1 MAQRLGMNEVANLM
15 RRYLEEDG
23 SKKTIEVE
31 GSSLEDALRDAGVQL
46 ATPLSRLE
54 YEVLAKGNSGIL
66 GIGRVPWKLK
76 VSVAAQKKE
85 VERIQAAS
93 TASDEDIEEIPV
105 VKDSDGEC
113 FVHLS
118 IDGAMLKVVP
128 PQGKGRRAT
137 ERQAFDRLEARAV
150 RHYDEEL
157 VKELVKQ
164 ATGEYVK
171 VGEFILNSA
180 ADALMSV
187 DIEDQEMK
195 AYVTIWPPGPGGC
208 DLSKD
213 AIISFMRSNRIVYG
227 LNQEA
232 LQQLEDKPTYR
243 EPMLAAEGQK
253 PQNGRDAEMQFV
265 FETDKTK
272 LRLREAEDGRVNFK
286 ELGLIQN
293 VVQGQPL
300 ARKIPPK
307 PGVPGHTVTGKIIPA
322 RDGRDIAAPL
332 GRNVHLADD
341 GITVVADI
349 NGQVTYIAGKI
360 NVEKLLSLD
369 GDVSLKTGNIMFL
382 GNVIISGNVD
392 DGFSVKASGNI
403 EIRGNVGKCEIEAE
417 GDIVVHQGINAKSGG
432 AVQAGKNVWAK
443 FVENAHVEAGENIVV
458 SDGIINTTA
467 VAAKKIICQGKR
479 ASIVGGSY
487 SACEEVNA
495 KNIGSPVGGSET
507 VIEVGYD
514 PKRKARFDAL
524 VQQIS
529 KLQSQNQNLG
539 RNIDTLVILK
549 KEKGTLPDDKAA
561 ALQDLLEQRKNL
573 LEEGSA
579 LSKERDEIQS
589 YLNDLKVNGRISAS
603 GRIYPGVKICIKEI
617 SENIRT
623 EQKTV
628 SFYLENQQI
637 RTTKYE
643 EPDDEFLKRGP
654 PDVHKAD

>member
-1 MAQRLGMNEVANLM
+1 MNEVANLM

-195 AYVTIWPPGPGGC
+195 AYVTISPPGPGGC

>member
-195 AYVTIWPPGPGGC
+195 AYVTISPPGPGGC

>member
-1 MAQRLGMNEVANLM
+1 MAQHLGLNEVANLM

-31 GSSLEDALRDAGVQL
+31 GPTLEDALRDASVQL
-46 ATPLSRLE
+46 GTPLSRLE
-54 YEVLAKGNSGIL
+54 YEVLGKGSAGVL
-66 GIGRVPWKLK
+66 GVGRVPWKLK

-85 VERIQAAS
+85 IERIQAVS
-93 TASDEDIEEIPV
+93 SSSDADIEEIPV

-113 FVHLS
+113 FVRLS

-128 PQGKGRRAT
+128 PQGRGKRAT
-137 ERQAFDRLEARAV
+137 DRQAFDRLEARAV
-150 RHYDEEL
+150 RHYDEDL
-157 VKELVKQ
+157 IKELVKQ
-164 ATGEYVK
+164 ASGEYVK

-180 ADALMSV
+180 ADALISV

-195 AYVTIWPPGPGGC
+195 AYATVAPPGPGGC

-213 AIISFMRSNRIVYG
+213 GIISFLRSNRIVYG
-227 LNQEA
+227 IDNEA
-232 LQQLEDKPTYR
+232 VQRLEDKPAYR
-243 EPMLAAEGQK
+243 EPVLVAEGQK
-253 PQNGRDAEMQFV
+253 PQNGKDAEMQFN

-293 VVQGQPL
+293 VVAGQPL
-300 ARKIPPK
+300 ARKAPPK
-307 PGVPGHTVTGKIIPA
+307 PGEAGHTVTGKIIPA
-322 RDGRDIAAPL
+322 RDGRDIPAPL

-341 GITVVADI
+341 GITVIADI
-349 NGQVTYIAGKI
+349 NGQVTYIGGKI

-382 GNVIISGNVD
+382 GNVIVSGNVE
-392 DGFSVKASGNI
+392 DGFSIKASGNI
-403 EIRGNVGKCEIEAE
+403 EVRGNVGKCELEAE

-432 AVQAGKNVWAK
+432 IVQAGKNVWAK

-458 SDGIINTTA
+458 SDGIINSTA

-495 KNIGSPVGGSET
+495 KNIGSAVGGSET
-507 VIEVGYD
+507 IVQVGYD
-514 PKRKARFDAL
+514 PKRKARFDTL
-524 VQQIS
+524 IQQIT
-529 KLQSQNQNLG
+529 KLQNQNATLG

-549 KEKGTLPDDKAA
+549 KEKGSLPDDKEAS
-561 ALQDLLEQRKNL
+561 LRDLIEQRKNL
-573 LEEGSA
+573 LQEGSA
-579 LSKERDEIQS
+579 LTKERDEIQN

-603 GRIYPGVKICIKEI
+603 GRIYPGVKICIKDV
-617 SENIRT
+617 SEGIRT